1 MSLATVNEVQDN
13 LDVDVRLLKP
23 VTVLS
28 GQNLARGALVKFDAV
43 ATTKVVSFTNGA
55 DPYTVMYEAVD
66 ATGGDKVGLAY
77 RAADIKASEVN
88 FGTGADTAAVRDALD
103 AKGIY
108 LRD

>member
-1 MSLATVNEVQDN
+1 MALDTVTEVVDN

-23 VTVLS
+23 VTVKS
-28 GQNLARGALVKFDAV
+28 GTVVARGDLVRLDDV
-43 ATTKVVSFTNGA
+43 ATTKVVGFLTTKV
-55 DPYTVMYEAVD
+55 PYTVMYEAVD
-66 ATGGDKVGLAY
+66 ATAGDKVGLAY

-88 FGTGADTAAVRDALD
+88 FGTGTDAEVRDALD